1 MRIYDM
7 SRGEGKTTKCIIE
20 LAKNPKSILLVG
32 NGGMKRMIVEQYR
45 GIEDVENR
53 VFTPYEIEK
62 IEQRYRYRDCD
73 IIIDELEYVL
83 EGLLNH
89 RVKFATITSN

>member
-32 NGGMKRMIVEQYR
+32 NGAMKRMIVEQYR

-53 VFTPYEIEK
+53 VFAPYEIAK
-62 IEQRYRYRDCD
+62 IEQRYRDCD

-83 EGLLNH
+83 AGLLNH